1 MAFDKNNSNP
11 SKFSKLWNLEWC
23 NYNIG
28 FRKME
33 IWKIELM
40 KTILL
45 IILISILIL
54 VFIIYLKHFRQLRP
68 KEEGFEF
75 VYVEN
80 NGSVRELD
88 NGEME
93 YLKEKLQH

>member
-1 MAFDKNNSNP
+1 
-11 SKFSKLWNLEWC
+11 
-23 NYNIG
+23 
-28 FRKME
+28 
-33 IWKIELM
+33 M